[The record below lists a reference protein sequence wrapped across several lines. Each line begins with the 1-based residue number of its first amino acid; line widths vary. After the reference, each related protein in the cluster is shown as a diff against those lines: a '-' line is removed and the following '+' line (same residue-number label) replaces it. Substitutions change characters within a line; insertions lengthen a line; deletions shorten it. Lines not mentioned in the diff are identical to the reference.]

1 MMTGTPES
9 VTLVPISRIEILNSR
24 DRNMKVF
31 EEIVDNIRSIG
42 LKKPI
47 TVTERPGADGQVK
60 YLLVCG
66 EGRLNAFRI
75 LGESHIPALIVDVS
89 DEDAFIMS
97 LAENIARRGYRPLE
111 ILADIELLRKRG
123 YSAEVIIQKT
133 GLSPK
138 YVKDIMFLLDQ
149 GEERLIEAVQ
159 RGTIPLTTALEIA
172 RAKDGDENLGD
183 LLQEAYENGQL
194 KGRQVIEA
202 TLLGFDLETYQV
214 PLEQLLP
221 CKKVPDGVMSTRK
234 YKQIVSSIKEIGLI
248 EPLSVIQPDAAKPE
262 FLLLDGHLRALALKE
277 LGVNEAPCL
286 FAKDDES
293 YSYNH
298 QINRLSTVQEH
309 YMIRRTIDRGVSKE
323 RLARAFNVNLSSIN
337 RRINLLEG
345 ICPEAIALLQD
356 KQFTPD
362 MTRVLRN
369 MKAARQVEAVELMI
383 ASNTITVAHAEA
395 LLKATPH
402 EQRTDLPAPER
413 DKKTPPIEQ
422 IVKLE
427 KEMSQVQEHYKDAE
441 LNYGSDLLNLVLARG
456 YLTKLLSNAAVRS
469 FIERQEP
476 EILEHF
482 ELVVNTVSMEEA
494 VQQRQEVE
502 STTISD
508 TDRAA

>member
-9 VTLVPISRIEILNSR
+9 VTFVPISRIEILNSP

-47 TVTERPGADGQVK
+47 TVTERPGEDGQVK

-123 YSAEVIIQKT
+123 YSAEIIIQKT

-183 LLQEAYENGQL
+183 MLQEAYENGQL

-202 TLLGFDLETYQV
+202 KRLIEKRQQEGPGSPNIDKIKLPTTSYSLVRTYQREV
-214 PLEQLLP
+214 DRQHKMVLKAEHAHQRMLLVVQGL
-221 CKKVPDGVMSTRK
+221 KKLFADENFVN
-234 YKQIVSSIKEIGLI
+234 L
-248 EPLSVIQPDAAKPE
+248 
-262 FLLLDGHLRALALKE
+262 LRAEGLDTLPKY
-277 LGVNEAPCL
+277 LSDRISAP
-286 FAKDDES
+286 D
-293 YSYNH
+293 
-298 QINRLSTVQEH
+298 
-309 YMIRRTIDRGVSKE
+309 
-323 RLARAFNVNLSSIN
+323 
-337 RRINLLEG
+337 
-345 ICPEAIALLQD
+345 
-356 KQFTPD
+356 
-362 MTRVLRN
+362 
-369 MKAARQVEAVELMI
+369 
-383 ASNTITVAHAEA
+383 
-395 LLKATPH
+395 
-402 EQRTDLPAPER
+402 
-413 DKKTPPIEQ
+413 
-422 IVKLE
+422 
-427 KEMSQVQEHYKDAE
+427 
-441 LNYGSDLLNLVLARG
+441 
-456 YLTKLLSNAAVRS
+456 
-469 FIERQEP
+469 
-476 EILEHF
+476 
-482 ELVVNTVSMEEA
+482 
-494 VQQRQEVE
+494 
-502 STTISD
+502 TTISQI
-508 TDRAA
+508 TTPQPELEGETA